1 MVTLPS
7 MQAFACVPDSLNL
20 IGHGIDIIAIHDI
33 EALVEQAGKHF
44 EMQYFTATERSVAE
58 SGAKRIQYLAGRLCA
73 KTAVL
78 KALGIDS
85 NQNTFWLDIEVQ
97 RLSTGE
103 PSVVLHGQCQE
114 IATELGLTK
123 LLLSISHVSS
133 YAAASVIC
141 LGVRE

>member
-7 MQAFACVPDSLNL
+7 IEVFASVPDSLNI
-20 IGHGIDIIAIHDI
+20 IGQGTDIIATHDI

-44 EMQYFTATERSVAE
+44 EMQYFTASERSAAE
-58 SGAKRIQYLAGRLCA
+58 SGWHRIQYLAGRLCA
-73 KTAVL
+73 KKAIL
-78 KALGIDS
+78 KALGMES
-85 NQNTFWLDIEVQ
+85 NQDTFWLDIEVH

-103 PSVVLHGQCQE
+103 PSVVLHGKCQE
-114 IATELGLTK
+114 IATKLGLVK

-133 YAAASVIC
+133 CAAASVIC